1 MHPQFGSELSQPQAL
16 MMPIVVERG
25 VDGERSYDL
34 ASRLLQDRNIVLDSG
49 FNSNMAHITKLQL
62 LYLDSRS
69 AENINIY
76 VNSPGGSVHD
86 GLSIKDIAES
96 SRSPITTIGNGM
108 CASMGCY
115 MLSVIGD
122 EGRRIMS
129 KRAYVMCHQVSSGTQ
144 GHIAD
149 QEISLEHTKKLNQL
163 LMGEIADRVGVKL
176 EKLMEDAKRD
186 IWFSAEEALN
196 YGKNGFCDGVLTG
209 KRNEKGQFE
218 ILRRKGN
225 FEWL

>member
-1 MHPQFGSELSQPQAL
+1 MNNQIITQPQAI
-16 MMPIVVERG
+16 MMPIVVERTTE
-25 VDGERSYDL
+25 GERSYDL

-49 FNSNMAHITKLQL
+49 FDSNMAHVTKMQL

-86 GLSIKDIAES
+86 GLSIKDIAEA

-122 EGRRIMS
+122 EGKRILT
-129 KRAYVMCHQVSSGTQ
+129 KRASVMCHQVSSGTQ
-144 GHIAD
+144 GHIND
-149 QEISLEHTKKLNQL
+149 QKISLAHSEELNEL
-163 LMGEIADRVGVKL
+163 LMGEIAERVGVSVDKL
-176 EKLMEDAKRD
+176 LVDSVRD
-186 IWFSAEEALN
+186 MWLSAEKAMN
-196 YGKNGFCDGVLTG
+196 YGKYGFCDGVMTG
-209 KRNEKGQFE
+209 KRNEKGQYE
-218 ILRRKGN
+218 ILRRKGKI
-225 FEWL
+225 EWL